1 MDELTLSN
9 DIEEITA
16 KMHKV
21 AKFNGVCNIHSDQN
35 RIPVP
40 CSNYSVKSKY
50 SVKLELI
57 ILLINKTEFRSQS
70 SNYSVKSKY
79 SVKLEYSV
87 KSDLIILVTNKS
99 GAVVKSG

>member
-1 MDELTLSN
+1 VDELTLSN

-50 SVKLELI
+50 SVKLE
-57 ILLINKTEFRSQS
+57 
-70 SNYSVKSKY
+70 
-79 SVKLEYSV
+79 YSV